1 MESRECREDMLIW
14 PLYNRGVSKVKS
26 GYQLLAKGTRHNIH
40 TSTKVNGFGRIY
52 GGWKFHSYL
61 LSFHGNFWIIL
72 FQVYCV
78 SREGI
83 LSQIIKVRVL
93 CHLEEGDLDHLFLP
107 CWVLWFF
114 WLNTRYWDLI
124 SYCGVARCWVLGVTG
139 YIVFGK

>member
-40 TSTKVNGFGRIY
+40 TCTKVNGFGRIY

-61 LSFHGNFWIIL
+61 LSFRGNFWIIL
-72 FQVYCV
+72 FQLYCV

-83 LSQIIKVRVL
+83 LSQIIKMCVL

-107 CWVLWFF
+107 CWGIGFFLAKHSILGFDFILW
-114 WLNTRYWDLI
+114 
-124 SYCGVARCWVLGVTG
+124 CCWVLGVAG
-139 YIVFGK
+139 YTVFGK